1 VLQAQSFGL
10 WAFSPWKL
18 LAEIPRTLA
27 VTFVMVRL
35 LTMLGGNDRKSAAK
49 PALLLWFGFPALMC
63 PGAVTCEQSQ
73 WQVAAIH
80 SGDWLLK
87 TVLIADIV
95 CGGQGGWHEHNES
108 AQTKA
113 HVR

>member
-1 VLQAQSFGL
+1 MLQAGRSGL

-27 VTFVMVRL
+27 VTLVMARL
-35 LTMLGGNDRKSAAK
+35 LTMLGRQRQEKHREARTLVVVWLSSTHVA
-49 PALLLWFGFPALMC
+49 
-63 PGAVTCEQSQ
+63 GAVTWEQTR

-87 TVLIADIV
+87 TVLIADIA
-95 CGGQGGWHEHNES
+95 CGDQGGWHEHNES